1 MQTTGFI
8 PAPLAPES
16 VGTLWLKDSRKGRV
30 AMFSILRGLA
40 GNLEKS
46 QNLSGI
52 LLIPILLIK
61 IIIIY
66 IYKYT
71 HTYYIFLLLI

>member
-1 MQTTGFI
+1 
-8 PAPLAPES
+8 
-16 VGTLWLKDSRKGRV
+16 
-30 AMFSILRGLA
+30 MFSILRGLA

-61 IIIIY
+61 KNIY
-66 IYKYT
+66 IYKNIRI
-71 HTYYIFLLLI
+71 HTTYIFLCY